1 MSRNGQGDQGQLTKT
16 IIVTGFN
23 DQKHQEEVRGRVEK
37 TFEVRESYTIQ
48 NDYRVLC
55 ILFYDERR
63 AREAIGYLKES
74 EGLSSYHIISKY
86 EIPRDMDKCDESR
99 NQSTLLFTFK
109 NLMEAVDDK
118 EFSEQVNKFGEV
130 KDIRYVKTHQRC
142 VEFYDSRSAVAAFH
156 GMNELRFM
164 DGVMQAKWVWDLS
177 TKTRWEL
184 IRLTDSILKECKL
197 EIKAPTRRENEDAR
211 EEGKKRKKA
220 QDGGAGHSTNI
231 FLKRFDSFIASN
243 IDHINEGY
251 IND

>member
-16 IIVTGFN
+16 IIAVGFN

-37 TFEVRESYTIQ
+37 HFDVRESYKIQ
-48 NDYRVLC
+48 NDHRVLC

-63 AREAIGYLKES
+63 AREAISFLKE
-74 EGLSSYHIISKY
+74 EGISSYHIISKY

-109 NLMEAVDDK
+109 NLAGSVDDK
-118 EFSEQVNKFGEV
+118 EFGEQVGRFGEV

-156 GMNELRFM
+156 GMNELKFM
-164 DGVMQAKWVWDLS
+164 DGMMQAKWVWDLS

-197 EIKAPTRRENEDAR
+197 EIKTPTKRES
-211 EEGKKRKKA
+211 EESKEEIKRKKKV
-220 QDGGAGHSTNI
+220 QDSDTAHPRNI
-231 FLKRFDSFIASN
+231 FLKRFDSFIALN
-243 IDHINEGY
+243 IDHITEGY
-251 IND
+251 VND

>member
-1 MSRNGQGDQGQLTKT
+1 MSRSGQGDQGQLTKT

-23 DQKHQEEVRGRVEK
+23 DLKHHEEVRDRVK
-37 TFEVRESYTIQ
+37 KRFEVKESYTIQ

-55 ILFYDERR
+55 ILFYDERK
-63 AREAIGYLKES
+63 AREAISYLKES

-109 NLMEAVDDK
+109 NLAGSVDDK
-118 EFSEQVNKFGEV
+118 EFSEEVCKFGEV

-156 GMNELRFM
+156 GMNELKFM

-197 EIKAPTRRENEDAR
+197 EIKTPTKRESEDSR
-211 EEGKKRKKA
+211 EEVKKKRRA
-220 QDGGAGHSTNI
+220 QESSGMHTKNI
-231 FLKRFDSFIASN
+231 FLQRFDAFIASN
-243 IDHINEGY
+243 IDYITEGY
-251 IND
+251 ISD